1 MNRRVV
7 ITGMGIVAP
16 NGIGLDQFKEALLT
30 GKSGIQHYEEL
41 EKLGFG
47 CQIGGKPDL
56 TEEILSKHFTPLQL
70 KNLEA
75 DGVLFGC
82 LAGLMAWE
90 DSAQGKCND
99 TDWDAGCIMGAG
111 LAGADVIRKSVYAID
126 GNNVRRLGSSTVPQT
141 MSSGV
146 SAHLG
151 GMIGLG
157 NQVTTNASACSTGT
171 EAVLMGFERIQ
182 AGHAERMLVGGC
194 DSASPYVW
202 AGFDAMRVTTRK
214 HNDSPEQG
222 SRPLSNSASGFVPGG
237 GAGALVLES
246 LESALAR
253 KAPIYA
259 EVLGGHS
266 NSGGQRNG
274 GTMTAPNPEGIRRCI
289 AKALENAKVTPQEID
304 LISGHLTATIF
315 DPREVK
321 LWSETL
327 DRTGSDFPFINSL
340 KSMTGHCLSASGAME
355 CIATALQIE
364 GGFVHPSINSE
375 DLHAD
380 IESTLSRDRAPI
392 TAIHTPV
399 SVAASS
405 SFGFGDVNSVIILK
419 RFEA

>member
-16 NGIGLDQFKEALLT
+16 NAIGLDNFKQALLA
-30 GKSGIQHYEEL
+30 GKSGIRHYQEL

-56 TEEILSKHFTPLQL
+56 SEEVLAKYFTPLQL

-90 DSAQGKCND
+90 DSAQGKCD
-99 TDWDAGCIMGAG
+99 STDWDAGCIMGAG

-126 GNNVRRLGSSTVPQT
+126 GMNVRRLGSSTVPQT

-171 EAVLMGFERIQ
+171 EAVLMGFDRIRSGN
-182 AGHAERMLVGGC
+182 ADRMLVGGC

-202 AGFDAMRVTTRK
+202 AGFDAMRVTSRK
-214 HNDSPEQG
+214 HNDSPEEG
-222 SRPLSNSASGFVPGG
+222 SRPLSSTASGFVPGG

-274 GTMTAPNPEGIRRCI
+274 GSMTAPNPEGIERCI
-289 AKALENAKVTPQEID
+289 TRAMNLSGVQPADID

-315 DPREVK
+315 DPYEVK
-321 LWSETL
+321 LWSKSLNRSGEN
-327 DRTGSDFPFINSL
+327 FPYINSL

-355 CIATALQIE
+355 CIASTLQIKDS
-364 GGFVHPSINSE
+364 FVHPTINLDE
-375 DLHAD
+375 LHSDVAAT
-380 IESTLSRDRAPI
+380 ISADRAPNA
-392 TAIHTPV
+392 AIHTPV
-399 SVAASS
+399 RIAASS